1 MAYSHMLMVRLGKEV
16 GDVVWWEGKHYVL
29 LAKFF
34 KKLYM
39 LKIFY
44 IVVLGNSVTF
54 SPNLS
59 KFSRRNGM
67 GREGGWR
74 GGGDLFDKP
83 FRNFLFFESDCK
95 ICQLRI
101 MKTLANQN

>member
-1 MAYSHMLMVRLGKEV
+1 
-16 GDVVWWEGKHYVL
+16 
-29 LAKFF
+29 
-34 KKLYM
+34 M

-44 IVVLGNSVTF
+44 IVVLGNSATF

-67 GREGGWR
+67 GRAGGWR

-83 FRNFLFFESDCK
+83 FRNFLFFEEDCK
-95 ICQLRI
+95 IFQLRM
-101 MKTLANQN
+101 MKTLRNQN